1 MSDQLVLRNARFRV
15 SGHFSD
21 DDYERDH
28 PHVVELAHPPDGFR
42 LVVVEEIMTFHTER
56 GMPIRRGR
64 RQRRQDQQFMRFC
77 FADPAVADA
86 FQLHFGGERIDLE
99 CRR

>member
-56 GMPIRRGR
+56 GVPIRRGR
-64 RQRRQDQQFMRFC
+64 RQRRPGSAIHAVLLCRPGGGGC
-77 FADPAVADA
+77 LPAT
-86 FQLHFGGERIDLE
+86 L
-99 CRR
+99 RRRTN